1 MENGNNT
8 PMGTVDTNEEK
19 NVYSTLPPGANW
31 KDLLGNIQQFSA
43 APTNTKIPKTLEQSI
58 GVYKTGA
65 STDDLY
71 IYVAAL
77 KKWIKSS
84 FAIV

>member
-1 MENGNNT
+1 MNPDT
-8 PMGTVDTNEEK
+8 TSPMGKQQEQTQTG
-19 NVYSTLPPGANW
+19 STLPVGANW

-43 APTNTKIPKTLEQSI
+43 APTNALIPKTLEQSI

-65 STDDLY
+65 STADLY